1 MITKRLA
8 HQLIYVPQDRRWV
21 KREQEWL
28 KLSELGEAGSR
39 GFVYAIGGKIPSPP
53 LNNSFAMEC
62 EKYDVATN
70 TWVNIASLLR
80 GAYSMNLVDVE
91 KKFIYVFGGQYRLSQ
106 MENTSSECI
115 QKYDIKKDAWE
126 LFEVQFF
133 DGAKSCQCNVYPFP
147 RINSVTNDINE
158 RCFLIFG
165 GFI

>member
-53 LNNSFAMEC
+53 LKIFFAMEC

-70 TWVNIASLLR
+70 TWVKIASLLR
-80 GAYSMNLVDVE
+80 GAYSMNLIDVE
-91 KKFIYVFGGQYRLSQ
+91 KKFIYVFGG
-106 MENTSSECI
+106 
-115 QKYDIKKDAWE
+115 
-126 LFEVQFF
+126 
-133 DGAKSCQCNVYPFP
+133 
-147 RINSVTNDINE
+147 
-158 RCFLIFG
+158 
-165 GFI
+165 